1 MKTRLLCL
9 AVLAAL
15 PAAFA
20 QNVLVVSEKGGP
32 QIVRAINM
40 GTSMVEK
47 DGKLVSTS
55 GIEYALR
62 KAAIYGRGFVKLTNV
77 AVKENRIEDLSKGT
91 ETIFGNDLDA
101 TVLSDTPLKRCFFV
115 WEINT
120 DLDHLPSVIE
130 MRDLVPGVAQ
140 KIRISAALQSH
151 LAEGESHSKLHVF
164 SDGLE
169 ILNSTMDPAYVA
181 EQMRKTD
188 EFQLKRAADRP
199 VSISRA
205 MAPAVPEFPADLK
218 AQGVAGSA
226 KVSCTIDDHGN
237 VVDVKVLE
245 ATHPSFGESLAAAAK
260 QWKFEPAV
268 KDHQYVQA
276 TAVIP
281 YTFKLAANEAK

>member
-1 MKTRLLCL
+1 MKTRLLWL
-9 AVLAAL
+9 AVLAVT

-20 QNVLVVSEKGGP
+20 QNFLVVSEKGGP
-32 QIVRAINM
+32 QVVRAVTM
-40 GTSMVEK
+40 GNAMVEK
-47 DGKLVSTS
+47 EGKLVSSS
-55 GIEYALR
+55 GNEFALR
-62 KAAIYGRGFVKLTNV
+62 KAAVYGRGFVKLVNV
-77 AVKENRIEDLSKGT
+77 AIKENRIEDLSKGA
-91 ETIFGNDLDA
+91 ETIYGNDLDA
-101 TVLSDTPLKRCFFV
+101 TISSDTPLKHCFFV

-120 DLDHLPSVIE
+120 DLDHLPSAIE
-130 MRDLVPGVAQ
+130 MRDLVPGEAQ
-140 KIRISAALQSH
+140 KIRISAALQAH

-164 SDGLE
+164 SDGFE
-169 ILNSTMDPAYVA
+169 ILNSTMDPAYIA
-181 EQMRKTD
+181 EQTKKTE
-188 EFQLKRAADRP
+188 EFQLKRAPDRS
-199 VSISRA
+199 VTISRT
-205 MAPAVPEFPADLK
+205 MAPAVPVFPADLK

>member
-9 AVLAAL
+9 VVLAAL

-20 QNVLVVSEKGGP
+20 QNILVVSEKGGP

-47 DGKLVSTS
+47 EGKLVSTS
-55 GIEYALR
+55 GTEYALR
-62 KAAIYGRGFVKLTNV
+62 KAAIYGRGFVKLTNI

-101 TVLSDTPLKRCFFV
+101 TVLSDAPLKRCFFV

-169 ILNSTMDPAYVA
+169 ILNSTMDPAYIA
-181 EQMRKTD
+181 EQTRKTD
-188 EFQLKRAADRP
+188 EFQLKRVADHP

-237 VVDVKVLE
+237 VVDVKVVE